1 MRENGNVQI
10 PLQPSILILGPGRTL
25 LKKLEMRA
33 VLVPEQAIAQLLWT
47 LVCMSGVGVMVTEK
61 HGTIRSVV

>member
-33 VLVPEQAIAQLLWT
+33 VLVPEQAIAQLL
-47 LVCMSGVGVMVTEK
+47 
-61 HGTIRSVV
+61 